1 MSLPRFI
8 SRMALPVA
16 LLAGVGLAPAGID
29 AAPCDPE
36 LVSAVEEGDVPSIA
50 MALDAGASIR
60 CADDKKRTLLHV
72 LVIAAIEAGDDE
84 GAEAGPISKLLVD
97 RGADANAIDATG
109 KTPLMLACVLEKIE
123 AVQGL
128 LAAGADPNTA
138 GPDSSSALEYALRTG
153 YVDVVTTLLRG
164 RANPNQRI
172 SGKGL
177 PLTSAVTMG
186 SPALVELLL
195 RAGANPKLVSAMGT
209 SALDLA
215 RSSKNAAM
223 VAMLQKPVPPELKLK
238 LDPAPAA
245 AGGASGTGDQK

>member
-8 SRMALPVA
+8 SRVALPAALVA
-16 LLAGVGLAPAGID
+16 GMSLPHARVG
-29 AAPCDPE
+29 AAPCDRA
-36 LVSAVEEGDVPSIA
+36 LVSAVEEGDVPSIG

-60 CADDKKRTLLHV
+60 CADDKGRTLLHV
-72 LVIAAIEAGDDE
+72 LVVASIESDDDE
-84 GAEAGPISKLLVD
+84 GPEAGPISKLLVL
-97 RGADANAIDATG
+97 RGADPNALDSMG
-109 KTPLMLACVLEKIE
+109 KSPLMLACALEKIL

-128 LAAGADPNTA
+128 LAAGADPNAA

-153 YVDVVTTLLRG
+153 YIDLVTALLRG

-177 PLTSAVTMG
+177 PLISAVTMG

-195 RAGANPKLVSAMGT
+195 RAGANPNLVSAMGK
-209 SALDLA
+209 SALDQA

-223 VAMLQKPVPPELKLK
+223 VALLQKPVPPEQKLK
-238 LDPAPAA
+238 LDPTPAA
-245 AGGASGTGDQK
+245 AGDASGTGARD